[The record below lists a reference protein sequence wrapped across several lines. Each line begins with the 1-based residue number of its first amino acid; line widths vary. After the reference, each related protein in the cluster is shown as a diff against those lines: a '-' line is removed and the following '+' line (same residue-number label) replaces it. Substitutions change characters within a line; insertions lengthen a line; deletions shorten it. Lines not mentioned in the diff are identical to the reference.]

1 LTNLIKVTTDA
12 ALILDKEAPERIVI
26 LPIAQLHVG
35 ELEINFPTI
44 ETKTIDKKRLEE
56 IREIFYNI
64 INETL
69 HTEEEKTSLKKQFDE
84 RTEIQ
89 LGRVCIFVT
98 TSGDVER
105 VKENAMQQSEAI
117 IDFFQMIVTMFESR
131 SKRIRIRIGGDLVTR
146 QPGIIILS
154 TDGSRLN
161 DEWPMLFDFRLEMTQ
176 SILDKMKA
184 YGFKPLM
191 DILGKTDLSEL
202 EKTIIQSMHWIAD
215 AGRQEL
221 PENKTTSYI
230 TAIEMFFSKKGQ
242 PINRD
247 VSEGITML
255 LGSTLDNRKAIVKQ
269 IGKFYDQR
277 SSISHTGA
285 RLSEKTSET
294 HEIANVAISVLAK
307 MCQMSSRVSTI
318 DGIRKW
324 MVD

>member
-1 LTNLIKVTTDA
+1 
-12 ALILDKEAPERIVI
+12 
-26 LPIAQLHVG
+26 
-35 ELEINFPTI
+35 
-44 ETKTIDKKRLEE
+44 
-56 IREIFYNI
+56 
-64 INETL
+64 
-69 HTEEEKTSLKKQFDE
+69 
-84 RTEIQ
+84 
-89 LGRVCIFVT
+89 
-98 TSGDVER
+98 
-105 VKENAMQQSEAI
+105 MQQSEAI